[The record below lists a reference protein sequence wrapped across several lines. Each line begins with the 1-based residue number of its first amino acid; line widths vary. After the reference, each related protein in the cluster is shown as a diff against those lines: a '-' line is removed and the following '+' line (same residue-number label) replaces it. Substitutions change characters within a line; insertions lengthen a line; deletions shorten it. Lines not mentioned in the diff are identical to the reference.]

1 MGKGHPKGLYVAF
14 FANMGERFG
23 FYTMM
28 AILVLFLQAKY
39 GLPAAKAGAIYSTF
53 YFAIYGLA
61 LVGGI
66 IADATKKLMLTIT
79 VGLIVMFLGY
89 VLMAVPGFGMG
100 VTLMALG
107 VIAFGNGLFKGNLQ
121 ALVGNLYEYPEYSH
135 LRDRAFNIF
144 YMGINIGAFFAPSAA
159 TGVRNWWLKIHGF
172 GYDANLPQLS
182 HAYLNGT
189 LTGEKLE
196 EFRKLAEQVSG
207 HAVTDLAAFAHQY
220 IDIFSRGFHMAFGVA
235 AISMVISL
243 LIYWAFNKYL
253 KPGDI
258 LADDKDKVV
267 PESMQDISPEET
279 KQRLLALGAVF
290 LVVIFFWMAF
300 HQNGL
305 TLTFFARDYVVEHVG
320 RWSYIFF
327 DLRSFLLLILAIIS
341 IVFVIRKSTKSIWKL
356 VWAAVAILSLF
367 GVYWIVTHLY
377 NDQMPIEPEKFQH
390 FNPIFIVFLTP
401 VVVWFFGWLDAKGK
415 EPSTPRKIAIGMFLA
430 SLAYIVL
437 IIPSMHLPAPKVI
450 GDAGSPERVSEY
462 WLISTYLILTIAE
475 LFLSPMGISF
485 VSKVAPPRLK
495 GSMQG
500 AWLGAT
506 ALGNLLLQVGSYF
519 WEKLELWQV
528 WAIFVFVT
536 AAAGLIMIG
545 MLRFL
550 ERVAGNK

>member
-89 VLMAVPGFGMG
+89 VLMAIPGFGMS
-100 VTLMALG
+100 VTLLALG

-159 TGVRNWWLKIHGF
+159 TGVRNWWLKIHGL
-172 GYDANLPQLS
+172 GYNANLPQLS

-196 EFRKLAEQVSG
+196 EFRKLADQVSG

-258 LADDKDKVV
+258 LARDKDNVV

-290 LVVIFFWMAF
+290 VVVIFFWMAF

-341 IVFVIRKSTKSIWKL
+341 IVFVIRKRTKILWKIIW
-356 VWAAVAILSLF
+356 AIIAVVSLW

-377 NDQMPIEPEKFQH
+377 TDQMPIEPEKFQH

-401 VVVWFFGWLDAKGK
+401 VVVWFFGWLDARGK

>member
-1 MGKGHPKGLYVAF
+1 MLKGHPKGLYVAF

-39 GLPAAKAGAIYSTF
+39 GLSAEKAGAIYSTF

-61 LVGGI
+61 LLGGI
-66 IADATKKLMLTIT
+66 IADATKRLMTTIT
-79 VGLIVMFLGY
+79 IGLVVMFLGY
-89 VLMAVPGFGMG
+89 VLMATPGFGLG
-100 VTLMALG
+100 VTLVALG
-107 VIAFGNGLFKGNLQ
+107 IIAFGNGLFKGNLQ
-121 ALVGNLYEYPEYSH
+121 ALVGNLYEYKEYSA
-135 LRDRAFNIF
+135 LRDRAFMIF

-172 GYDANLPQLS
+172 GYNANLPQMS

-189 LTGEKLE
+189 LPAERLD
-196 EFRKLAEQVSG
+196 EFRQLAEQVSG
-207 HAVTDLAAFAHQY
+207 HAVADLAAFAQQY
-220 IDIFSRGFHMAFGVA
+220 IDVFSRGYHMAFAVA
-235 AISMVISL
+235 AVSMVISL
-243 LIYWAFNKYL
+243 LIYIIFNKYL
-253 KPGDI
+253 KPGD
-258 LADDKDKVV
+258 LLRKKSDEV
-267 PESMQDISPEET
+267 PETMKEISPEET
-279 KQRLLALGAVF
+279 RERLVALGLVF

-305 TLTFFARDYVVEHVG
+305 TLTLFARDYIVEHVSK
-320 RWSYIFF
+320 WSYIFF
-327 DLRSFLLLILAIIS
+327 DLRSFLLVILAIIS
-341 IVFVIRKSTKSIWKL
+341 LIYVLRKQTKPMWKGI
-356 VWAAVAILSLF
+356 WAAIFLISLAA
-367 GVYWIVTHLY
+367 VYWIVNHLY
-377 NDQMPIEPEKFQH
+377 QNEMPIEPEKFQH

-401 VVVWFFGWLDAKGK
+401 VIVWFFGKLNEKGK

-437 IIPSMHLPAPKVI
+437 IIPSMHLPAPKEI

-485 VSKVAPPRLK
+485 VSKVAPPKLK

-506 ALGNLLLQVGSYF
+506 ALGNLLLQVGSFF
-519 WEKLELWQV
+519 WTRLELWQV
-528 WAIFVFVT
+528 WAIFVGVT
-536 AAAGLIMIG
+536 SLSGLFMVSI
-545 MLRFL
+545 LKKL
-550 ERVAGNK
+550 ERITGNSK